1 MSHLGSW
8 KRLWLTH
15 SKAYAFLGSF
25 LKNKSKPKHK
35 PTPSHF
41 AHSGNLL
48 SCLKSYDSL
57 ESI

>member
-25 LKNKSKPKHK
+25 LKNKSKPKHE

-41 AHSGNLL
+41 AHS
-48 SCLKSYDSL
+48 
-57 ESI
+57 